1 MLLAKHFLK
10 QEGDKIDKVFL
21 QQKQTSWG
29 DFRQYMVCHR
39 RRANKTGIPAELAE
53 KHPPLVLLKRGQ
65 IGRNL
70 DTKT

>member
-1 MLLAKHFLK
+1 LK

-29 DFRQYMVCHR
+29 DFRRYIARHR
-39 RRANKTGIPAELAE
+39 RRTNKTGISAELAE

-70 DTKT
+70 ETTLKLFKL